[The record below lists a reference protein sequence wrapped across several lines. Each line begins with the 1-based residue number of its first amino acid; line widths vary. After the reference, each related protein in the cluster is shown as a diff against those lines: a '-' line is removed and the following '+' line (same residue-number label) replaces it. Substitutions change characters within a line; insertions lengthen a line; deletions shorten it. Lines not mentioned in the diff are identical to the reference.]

1 MLININ
7 IVSKCHCSA
16 NTRRWRWFL
25 DNMFEDAFNMNR
37 SVVMH
42 AKSNLNIDLYKS
54 RKNIFDTP
62 LCTLPPHAHGHTNTG
77 IHHKKYLKDIDRI
90 NKTTLLKCVKSFDLI
105 DFVEYLCIKHNMD
118 IITINFT
125 VLHFICNI
133 FLFHIHVLW
142 RLWNDSY

>member
-1 MLININ
+1 MLRKID

-16 NTRRWRWFL
+16 YTRRWRWFL

-62 LCTLPPHAHGHTNTG
+62 LCTLPPHAHGHTKAG

-90 NKTTLLKCVKSFDLI
+90 NKTTLLKCVKLFDLI

-118 IITINFT
+118 VIT

-133 FLFHIHVLW
+133 FLFHILVLW

>member
-1 MLININ
+1 MLRKIDIA
-7 IVSKCHCSA
+7 SKCHCLA
-16 NTRRWRWFL
+16 YTRRWRWFL

-90 NKTTLLKCVKSFDLI
+90 NKTTLLKCIKLFDLI
-105 DFVEYLCIKHNMD
+105 DFVEHWYTN
-118 IITINFT
+118 IILRYYISYVIF
-125 VLHFICNI
+125 
-133 FLFHIHVLW
+133 FLFHILVL
-142 RLWNDSY
+142 